1 VWDDRFTPIVTLL
14 AIFALTV
21 MFVNP
26 IRETAMDDDWA
37 YALSVRRLLET
48 GKYQWHDWASANMP
62 FQTYWGALWS
72 RIAEYS
78 FATLRLSTLFLALA
92 GIIGIYGLAREH
104 RMSDRSASVVALAL
118 LSSPLYLRFSYTF
131 MTDVPF
137 LSCLI
142 VSLLLYTRALRCQSY
157 PTMLLASVT
166 AAAAILVRQFGV
178 ALIMGILILCLSSRQ
193 LRRNWSFVAVGIA
206 LPSIAAVWQFWS
218 GVTKPNWAMAHYV
231 RPLQVRYISDVGN
244 LVPSILWRLS
254 VILPYLAFFLMP
266 LAAAVLLV
274 FLRRRYRRESDA
286 DTLCCTPINVMAT
299 AVPVLL
305 VSAGLV
311 YGVTGLNGSWLMPY
325 LPWNLEIL
333 KPLGAATGGVLTAFL
348 LVGGILFGRVFI
360 IRYIDGPGWMN
371 LSPHERLLDWV
382 TLFLLFFQLMFLKI
396 GDEYLLIFLPYSLVV
411 VARFLDGQKMPWR
424 RWVIGAHCAVL
435 VVSAMWVRGLLEA
448 EEAQWLG
455 GEHLR
460 TQGISP
466 QRIHGS
472 RTWDCYYGA
481 FNEYLAEVGT
491 VDPHV
496 LVDDFFSRFIPGRI
510 HQADYLVTQLTYS
523 PDGER
528 WSIVEDIPYRSML
541 FHERHVYVA
550 KRQGVQ

>member
-1 VWDDRFTPIVTLL
+1 
-14 AIFALTV
+14 
-21 MFVNP
+21 
-26 IRETAMDDDWA
+26 
-37 YALSVRRLLET
+37 
-48 GKYQWHDWASANMP
+48 
-62 FQTYWGALWS
+62 
-72 RIAEYS
+72 
-78 FATLRLSTLFLALA
+78 ALA

>member
-1 VWDDRFTPIVTLL
+1 
-14 AIFALTV
+14 
-21 MFVNP
+21 
-26 IRETAMDDDWA
+26 
-37 YALSVRRLLET
+37 
-48 GKYQWHDWASANMP
+48 
-62 FQTYWGALWS
+62 
-72 RIAEYS
+72 
-78 FATLRLSTLFLALA
+78 
-92 GIIGIYGLAREH
+92 
-104 RMSDRSASVVALAL
+104 
-118 LSSPLYLRFSYTF
+118 
-131 MTDVPF
+131 
-137 LSCLI
+137 
-142 VSLLLYTRALRCQSY
+142 
-157 PTMLLASVT
+157 
-166 AAAAILVRQFGV
+166 
-178 ALIMGILILCLSSRQ
+178 
-193 LRRNWSFVAVGIA
+193 
-206 LPSIAAVWQFWS
+206 
-218 GVTKPNWAMAHYV
+218 
-231 RPLQVRYISDVGN
+231 
-244 LVPSILWRLS
+244 
-254 VILPYLAFFLMP
+254 
-266 LAAAVLLV
+266 
-274 FLRRRYRRESDA
+274 
-286 DTLCCTPINVMAT
+286 MAT

-360 IRYIDGPGWMN
+360 IRYFDGPGWMN